1 LFRAPFETGSFF
13 LHLCVASILIDR
25 RARRRLDAMSTPSI
39 AGHALGGLFIVNLRG
54 DVLLTRAYR
63 EDIERH
69 VVDAFRSQILN
80 PRAAEARASAARA
93 RGGRR
98 GRGKDDGFATEA
110 PMRKI
115 GSVTYMM
122 KRHRDVYVVGI
133 ARGANAERNA
143 MAGFTFLSHVVRLC
157 YQYFGSCDE
166 NSIRGN
172 FVLLYELLDEICD
185 DGYPQIT
192 AGETLKTFITQ
203 KSPKMDA
210 LASKQEQERAARDE
224 QRMAIEA
231 AKQVTSAVQW
241 RREGLSYK
249 KNEVYLD
256 IVESV
261 NLMMSAEGTVLRSN
275 VQGAIYMRTHLSG
288 MPNLSV
294 GLNDRLGEQAR
305 VAHRGAATEESA
317 SRDRRLIELDD
328 LQFHQCVRL
337 HKFSSEK
344 VIEFTPPDGEFEL
357 VKYRVS
363 DNVTLPFKLM
373 PVVKELGRTRLA
385 VHVNLR
391 SLYGP
396 TTVANEVRVHI
407 PMPKLTARANVNVTA
422 GKAKYVPEE
431 RCLRWKIKQLAGHEE
446 LQLDAEIILANTLD
460 DHKAWVQPPI
470 NLQFNVPMFTASG
483 LRVRFLE
490 VKEAGNY
497 DVVRWVRYL
506 CQSGDGKGSYEIRC
520 A

>member
-1 LFRAPFETGSFF
+1 
-13 LHLCVASILIDR
+13 
-25 RARRRLDAMSTPSI
+25 MSTVER
-39 AGHALGGLFIVNLRG
+39 AGHALSGIFIVNLRG
-54 DVLLTRAYR
+54 DVLLKRAYR

-69 VVDAFRSQILN
+69 VLDAFRSQILN
-80 PRAAEARASAARA
+80 PRAAQARVSAAQA

-98 GRGKDDGFATEA
+98 GRHKDDGFATEA

-133 ARGANAERNA
+133 ARGATAERNA

-157 YQYFGSCDE
+157 TQYFGACDE

-185 DGYPQIT
+185 DGYPQVT

-203 KSPKMDA
+203 KSSKMD
-210 LASKQEQERAARDE
+210 LLSKQEQERAAVDE

-231 AKQVTSAVQW
+231 AKQMTSAVQW

-275 VQGAIYMRTHLSG
+275 VQGAIYMKTYLSG

-294 GLNDRLGEQAR
+294 GLNDRLGEQVR
-305 VAHRGAATEESA
+305 VEHRGAATEESA

-337 HKFSSEK
+337 HKFNSEK

-357 VKYRVS
+357 VRYRVS
-363 DNVTLPFKLM
+363 DNITLPFKLM
-373 PVVKELGRTRLA
+373 PVVKEHGRTRLA
-385 VHVNLR
+385 VNVNFR

-396 TTVANEVRVHI
+396 TTVANEVRVRI
-407 PMPKLTARANVNVTA
+407 PVPKLTARANVNVSA

-431 RCLRWKIKQLAGHEE
+431 RCLRWKIKRLAGHEE
-446 LQLDAEIILANTLD
+446 LHLDAEIILANTLD
-460 DHKAWVQPPI
+460 DHKPWVQPPI
-470 NLQFNVPMFTASG
+470 NVQFNVPMFTASG

>member
-1 LFRAPFETGSFF
+1 
-13 LHLCVASILIDR
+13 
-25 RARRRLDAMSTPSI
+25 MSTVER
-39 AGHALGGLFIVNLRG
+39 AGHALSGIFIVNLRG
-54 DVLLTRAYR
+54 DVLLKRAYR

-69 VVDAFRSQILN
+69 VLDAFRSQILN
-80 PRAAEARASAARA
+80 PRAAQARVSAAQA

-98 GRGKDDGFATEA
+98 GRRKDDGFATEA

-133 ARGANAERNA
+133 ARGATAERNA

-157 YQYFGSCDE
+157 TQYFGACDE

-185 DGYPQIT
+185 DGYPQVT

-203 KSPKMDA
+203 KSSKMD
-210 LASKQEQERAARDE
+210 LLSKQEQERAAVDE

-231 AKQVTSAVQW
+231 AKQMTSAVQW

-275 VQGAIYMRTHLSG
+275 VQGAIYMKTYLSG

-294 GLNDRLGEQAR
+294 GLNDRLGEQVR
-305 VAHRGAATEESA
+305 VEHRGAATEESA

-337 HKFSSEK
+337 HKFNSEK

-357 VKYRVS
+357 VRYRVS
-363 DNVTLPFKLM
+363 DNITLPFKLM
-373 PVVKELGRTRLA
+373 PVVKEHGRTRLA
-385 VHVNLR
+385 VNVNFR

-396 TTVANEVRVHI
+396 TTVANEVRVRI
-407 PMPKLTARANVNVTA
+407 PVPKLTARANVNVSA

-431 RCLRWKIKQLAGHEE
+431 RCLRWKIKRLAGHEE
-446 LQLDAEIILANTLD
+446 LHLDAEIILANTLD
-460 DHKAWVQPPI
+460 DHKPWVQPPI
-470 NLQFNVPMFTASG
+470 NVQFNVPMFTASG

>member
-1 LFRAPFETGSFF
+1 
-13 LHLCVASILIDR
+13 
-25 RARRRLDAMSTPSI
+25 MSTVDP
-39 AGHALGGLFIVNLRG
+39 AGHALSGIFIVNLRG
-54 DVLLTRAYR
+54 DVLLKRAYR

-69 VVDAFRSQILN
+69 VLDAFRSQILN
-80 PRAAEARASAARA
+80 PRAAQARVSAAQA

-98 GRGKDDGFATEA
+98 GRHKDDGFATEA

-133 ARGANAERNA
+133 ARGATAECNA

-157 YQYFGSCDE
+157 TQYFGACDE

-203 KSPKMDA
+203 KSPKMD
-210 LASKQEQERAARDE
+210 LLSKQEQERAAMDE
-224 QRMAIEA
+224 QRMAVEA
-231 AKQVTSAVQW
+231 AKQMTSAVQW

-275 VQGAIYMRTHLSG
+275 VQGAIYMKTYLSG

-305 VAHRGAATEESA
+305 VEHRGAATEESA

-337 HKFSSEK
+337 HKFNSEK

-357 VKYRVS
+357 VRYRVS
-363 DNVTLPFKLM
+363 DNITLPFKLT
-373 PVVKELGRTRLA
+373 PVVKEHGRTRLA
-385 VHVNLR
+385 VNVNLR

-396 TTVANEVRVHI
+396 TTVANEVRVRI
-407 PMPKLTARANVNVTA
+407 PVPKLTARANVNVSA

-431 RCLRWKIKQLAGHEE
+431 RCLRWKIKRLAGHEE
-446 LQLDAEIILANTLD
+446 LHLDAEIILANTLD
-460 DHKAWVQPPI
+460 DHKPWVQPPI
-470 NLQFNVPMFTASG
+470 NLQFDVPMFTASG

>member
-1 LFRAPFETGSFF
+1 
-13 LHLCVASILIDR
+13 
-25 RARRRLDAMSTPSI
+25 MSTVER
-39 AGHALGGLFIVNLRG
+39 AGHALSGIFIVNLRG
-54 DVLLTRAYR
+54 DVLLKRAYR

-69 VVDAFRSQILN
+69 VLDAFRSQILN
-80 PRAAEARASAARA
+80 PRAAQARVSAAQA

-98 GRGKDDGFATEA
+98 GRRKDDGFATEA

-133 ARGANAERNA
+133 ARGATAERNA

-157 YQYFGSCDE
+157 TQYFGACDE

-185 DGYPQIT
+185 DGYPQVT

-203 KSPKMDA
+203 KSSKMD
-210 LASKQEQERAARDE
+210 LLSKQEQERAAVDE

-231 AKQVTSAVQW
+231 AKQMTSAVQW

-275 VQGAIYMRTHLSG
+275 VQGAIYMKTYLSG

-294 GLNDRLGEQAR
+294 GLNDRLGEQVR
-305 VAHRGAATEESA
+305 VEHRGVATEESA
-317 SRDRRLIELDD
+317 SRDRKLIELDD

-337 HKFSSEK
+337 HKFNSEK

-357 VKYRVS
+357 VRYRVS
-363 DNVTLPFKLM
+363 DNITLPFKLM
-373 PVVKELGRTRLA
+373 PVVKEHGRTRLA
-385 VHVNLR
+385 VNVNFR

-396 TTVANEVRVHI
+396 TTVANEVRVRI
-407 PMPKLTARANVNVTA
+407 PVPKLTARANVNVSA

-431 RCLRWKIKQLAGHEE
+431 RCLRWKIKRLAGHEE
-446 LQLDAEIILANTLD
+446 LHLDAEIILANTLD
-460 DHKAWVQPPI
+460 DHKPWVQPPI
-470 NLQFNVPMFTASG
+470 NVQFNVPMFTASG

>member
-1 LFRAPFETGSFF
+1 
-13 LHLCVASILIDR
+13 
-25 RARRRLDAMSTPSI
+25 MSTVER
-39 AGHALGGLFIVNLRG
+39 AGHALNGIFIVNLRG
-54 DVLLTRAYR
+54 DVLLKRAYR

-80 PRAAEARASAARA
+80 PRAAQARVSAAQA

-98 GRGKDDGFATEA
+98 GRHKDDGFATEA

-133 ARGANAERNA
+133 ARGATAECNA

-157 YQYFGSCDE
+157 TQYFGACDE

-203 KSPKMDA
+203 KSSKMD
-210 LASKQEQERAARDE
+210 LLSKQEQERAAMDE
-224 QRMAIEA
+224 QRMAVEA
-231 AKQVTSAVQW
+231 AKQMTSAVQW

-275 VQGAIYMRTHLSG
+275 VQGAIYMKTYLSG

-305 VAHRGAATEESA
+305 VEHRGAATEESA

-337 HKFSSEK
+337 HKFNSEK

-357 VKYRVS
+357 VRYRVS
-363 DNVTLPFKLM
+363 DNITLPFKLT
-373 PVVKELGRTRLA
+373 PVVKEHGRTRLA
-385 VHVNLR
+385 VNVNLR

-396 TTVANEVRVHI
+396 TTVANEVRVRI
-407 PMPKLTARANVNVTA
+407 PVPKLTARANVNVSA

-431 RCLRWKIKQLAGHEE
+431 RCLRWKIKRLAGHEE
-446 LQLDAEIILANTLD
+446 LHLDAEIILANTLD
-460 DHKAWVQPPI
+460 DHKPWVQPPI

>member
-1 LFRAPFETGSFF
+1 
-13 LHLCVASILIDR
+13 
-25 RARRRLDAMSTPSI
+25 MSTVER
-39 AGHALGGLFIVNLRG
+39 AGHALSGIFIVNLRG
-54 DVLLTRAYR
+54 DVLLKRAYR

-69 VVDAFRSQILN
+69 VLDAFRSQILN
-80 PRAAEARASAARA
+80 PRAAQARVSAAQA

-98 GRGKDDGFATEA
+98 GRHKDDGFATEA

-133 ARGANAERNA
+133 ARGATAERNA

-157 YQYFGSCDE
+157 TQYFGACDE

-185 DGYPQIT
+185 DGYPQVT

-203 KSPKMDA
+203 KSSKMD
-210 LASKQEQERAARDE
+210 LLSKQEQERAAVDE

-231 AKQVTSAVQW
+231 AKQMTSAVQW

-275 VQGAIYMRTHLSG
+275 VQGAIYMKTYLSG

-294 GLNDRLGEQAR
+294 GLNDRLGEQVR
-305 VAHRGAATEESA
+305 VEHRGAATEESA
-317 SRDRRLIELDD
+317 SRDRKLIELDD

-337 HKFSSEK
+337 HKFNSEK

-357 VKYRVS
+357 VRYRVS
-363 DNVTLPFKLM
+363 DNITLPFKLM
-373 PVVKELGRTRLA
+373 PVVKEHGRTRLA
-385 VHVNLR
+385 VNVNLR

-396 TTVANEVRVHI
+396 TTVANEVRVRI
-407 PMPKLTARANVNVTA
+407 PVPKLTARANVNVSA

-431 RCLRWKIKQLAGHEE
+431 RCLRWKIKRLAGHEE
-446 LQLDAEIILANTLD
+446 LHLDAEIILANTLD
-460 DHKAWVQPPI
+460 DHKPWVQPPI
-470 NLQFNVPMFTASG
+470 NVQFSVPMFTASG

>member
-1 LFRAPFETGSFF
+1 
-13 LHLCVASILIDR
+13 
-25 RARRRLDAMSTPSI
+25 MSTVER
-39 AGHALGGLFIVNLRG
+39 AGHALSGIFIVNLRG
-54 DVLLTRAYR
+54 DVLLKRAYR

-69 VVDAFRSQILN
+69 VLDAFRSQILN
-80 PRAAEARASAARA
+80 PRAAQARVSAAQA

-98 GRGKDDGFATEA
+98 GRRKDDGFATEA

-133 ARGANAERNA
+133 ARGATAERNA

-157 YQYFGSCDE
+157 TQYFGACDE

-185 DGYPQIT
+185 DGYPQVT

-203 KSPKMDA
+203 KSSKMD
-210 LASKQEQERAARDE
+210 LLSKQEQERAAVDE

-231 AKQVTSAVQW
+231 AKQMTSAVQW

-275 VQGAIYMRTHLSG
+275 VQGAIYMKTYLSG

-294 GLNDRLGEQAR
+294 GLNDRLGEQVR
-305 VAHRGAATEESA
+305 VEHRGAATEESA
-317 SRDRRLIELDD
+317 SRDRKLIELDD

-337 HKFSSEK
+337 HKFNSEK

-357 VKYRVS
+357 VRYRVS
-363 DNVTLPFKLM
+363 DNITLPFKLM
-373 PVVKELGRTRLA
+373 PVVKEHGRTRLA
-385 VHVNLR
+385 VNVNLR

-396 TTVANEVRVHI
+396 TTVANEVRVRI
-407 PMPKLTARANVNVTA
+407 PVPKLTARANVNVSA

-431 RCLRWKIKQLAGHEE
+431 RCLRWKIKRLAGHEE
-446 LQLDAEIILANTLD
+446 LHLDAEIILANTLD
-460 DHKAWVQPPI
+460 DHKPWVQPPI
-470 NLQFNVPMFTASG
+470 NVQFNVPMFTASG

>member
-1 LFRAPFETGSFF
+1 MSSAP
-13 LHLCVASILIDR
+13 A
-25 RARRRLDAMSTPSI
+25 TPMRV
-39 AGHALGGLFIVNLRG
+39 GHALSGIFVINLRG
-54 DVLLTRAYR
+54 DVLLMRAYR

-69 VVDAFRSQILN
+69 VLDAFRTQILN
-80 PRAAEARASAARA
+80 PRGGARRDARSTP
-93 RGGRR
+93 RR
-98 GRGKDDGFATEA
+98 GRKDDGFATEA
-110 PMRKI
+110 PVRRI

-122 KRHRDVYVVGI
+122 KRSRDVYVVGI
-133 ARGANAERNA
+133 ARGQGERGGPGDANL
-143 MAGFTFLSHVVRLC
+143 MLGFTFLGHVVRLC
-157 YQYFGSCDE
+157 NQYFGACDE
-166 NSIRGN
+166 NAIRGN
-172 FVLLYELLDEICD
+172 FVLMYELLDEICD

-192 AGETLKTFITQ
+192 AGETLKTYITQ
-203 KSPKMDA
+203 KGSKLEGAIGKDA
-210 LASKQEQERAARDE
+210 MERSAAED
-224 QRMAIEA
+224 QRRAMEA

-261 NLMMSAEGTVLRSN
+261 NLMMSAEGTVLRAN
-275 VQGAIYMRTHLSG
+275 VQGAIYMRTFLSG

-294 GLNDRLGEQAR
+294 GLNDRLGETTR
-305 VAHRGAATEESA
+305 VTSRGEDAETSAA
-317 SRDRRLIELDD
+317 RDRRLIDLDD

-337 HKFSSEK
+337 DKFSAEK

-363 DNVTLPFKLM
+363 DNITLPFKLM

-385 VHVNLR
+385 VTVNLR

-396 TTVANEVRVHI
+396 TTVANEIKVRI
-407 PMPKLTARANVNVTA
+407 PVPKLTARATINVSG

-431 RCLRWKIKQLAGHEE
+431 GCLRWKIKKCAGHEE
-446 LQLDAEIILANTLD
+446 YQLDAEVLLANTLE
-460 DHKAWVQPPI
+460 DHKPWVQPPI
-470 NLQFNVPMFTASG
+470 NIAFHVPMFTASG

-490 VKEAGNY
+490 VKEASNY

-506 CQSGDGKGSYEIRC
+506 CQSGGSSSSSYEIRC

>member
-1 LFRAPFETGSFF
+1 
-13 LHLCVASILIDR
+13 
-25 RARRRLDAMSTPSI
+25 MSTVER
-39 AGHALGGLFIVNLRG
+39 AGHALSGIFIVNLRG
-54 DVLLTRAYR
+54 DVLLKRAYR

-69 VVDAFRSQILN
+69 VLDAFRSQILN
-80 PRAAEARASAARA
+80 PRAAQARVSAAQA

-98 GRGKDDGFATEA
+98 GRHKDDGFATEA

-133 ARGANAERNA
+133 ARGATAERNA

-157 YQYFGSCDE
+157 TQYFGACDE

-185 DGYPQIT
+185 DGYPQVT

-203 KSPKMDA
+203 KSSKMD
-210 LASKQEQERAARDE
+210 LLSKQEQERAAVDE

-231 AKQVTSAVQW
+231 AKQMTSAVQW

-275 VQGAIYMRTHLSG
+275 VQGAIYMKTYLSG

-294 GLNDRLGEQAR
+294 GLNDRLGEQVR
-305 VAHRGAATEESA
+305 VEHRGAATEESA
-317 SRDRRLIELDD
+317 SRDRKLIELDD

-337 HKFSSEK
+337 HKFNSEK

-357 VKYRVS
+357 VRYRVS
-363 DNVTLPFKLM
+363 DNITLPFKLM
-373 PVVKELGRTRLA
+373 PVVKEHGRTRLA
-385 VHVNLR
+385 VNVNFR

-396 TTVANEVRVHI
+396 TTVANEVRVRI
-407 PMPKLTARANVNVTA
+407 PVPKLTARANVNVSA

-431 RCLRWKIKQLAGHEE
+431 RCLRWKIKRLAGHEE
-446 LQLDAEIILANTLD
+446 LHLDAEIILANTLD
-460 DHKAWVQPPI
+460 DHKPWVQPPI
-470 NLQFNVPMFTASG
+470 NVQFNVPMFTASG

>member
-1 LFRAPFETGSFF
+1 
-13 LHLCVASILIDR
+13 
-25 RARRRLDAMSTPSI
+25 MSTVER
-39 AGHALGGLFIVNLRG
+39 AGHALSGIFIVNLRG
-54 DVLLTRAYR
+54 DVLLKRAYR

-69 VVDAFRSQILN
+69 VLDAFRSQILN
-80 PRAAEARASAARA
+80 PRAAQARVSAAQA

-98 GRGKDDGFATEA
+98 GRHKDDGFATEA

-133 ARGANAERNA
+133 ARGATAERNA

-157 YQYFGSCDE
+157 TQYFGACDE

-185 DGYPQIT
+185 DGYPQVT

-203 KSPKMDA
+203 KSSKMD
-210 LASKQEQERAARDE
+210 LLSKQEQERAAVDE

-231 AKQVTSAVQW
+231 AKQMTSAVQW

-275 VQGAIYMRTHLSG
+275 VQGAIYMKTYLSG

-294 GLNDRLGEQAR
+294 GLNDRLGEQVR
-305 VAHRGAATEESA
+305 VEHRGAATEESA
-317 SRDRRLIELDD
+317 SRDRKLIELDD

-337 HKFSSEK
+337 HKFNSEK

-357 VKYRVS
+357 VRYRVS
-363 DNVTLPFKLM
+363 DNITLPFKLM
-373 PVVKELGRTRLA
+373 PVVKEHGRTRLA
-385 VHVNLR
+385 VNVNLR

-396 TTVANEVRVHI
+396 TTVANEVRVRI
-407 PMPKLTARANVNVTA
+407 PVPKLTARANVNVSA

-431 RCLRWKIKQLAGHEE
+431 RCLRWKIKRLAGHEE
-446 LQLDAEIILANTLD
+446 LHLDAEIILANTLD
-460 DHKAWVQPPI
+460 DHKPWIQPPI
-470 NLQFNVPMFTASG
+470 NVQFNVPMFTASG

>member
-1 LFRAPFETGSFF
+1 
-13 LHLCVASILIDR
+13 
-25 RARRRLDAMSTPSI
+25 MSTVDRV
-39 AGHALGGLFIVNLRG
+39 GHALSGIFIVNLRG
-54 DVLLTRAYR
+54 DVLLKRAYR

-69 VVDAFRSQILN
+69 VLDAFRSQILN
-80 PRAAEARASAARA
+80 PRAAQARVSAAQA

-98 GRGKDDGFATEA
+98 GRHKDDGFATEA

-133 ARGANAERNA
+133 ARGATAECNA

-157 YQYFGSCDE
+157 TQYFGACDE

-203 KSPKMDA
+203 KSPKMD
-210 LASKQEQERAARDE
+210 LLSKQEQERAAMDE
-224 QRMAIEA
+224 QRMAVEA
-231 AKQVTSAVQW
+231 AKQMTSAVQW

-275 VQGAIYMRTHLSG
+275 VQGAIYMKTYLSG

-305 VAHRGAATEESA
+305 VEHRGAATEESA

-337 HKFSSEK
+337 HKFNSEK

-357 VKYRVS
+357 VRYRVS
-363 DNVTLPFKLM
+363 DNITLPFKLT
-373 PVVKELGRTRLA
+373 PVVKEHGRTRLA
-385 VHVNLR
+385 VNVNLR

-396 TTVANEVRVHI
+396 TTVANEVRVRI
-407 PMPKLTARANVNVTA
+407 PVPKLTARANVNVSA

-431 RCLRWKIKQLAGHEE
+431 RCLRWKIKRLAGHEE
-446 LQLDAEIILANTLD
+446 LHLDAEIILANTLD
-460 DHKAWVQPPI
+460 DHKPWVQPPI
-470 NLQFNVPMFTASG
+470 NLQFDVPMFTASG